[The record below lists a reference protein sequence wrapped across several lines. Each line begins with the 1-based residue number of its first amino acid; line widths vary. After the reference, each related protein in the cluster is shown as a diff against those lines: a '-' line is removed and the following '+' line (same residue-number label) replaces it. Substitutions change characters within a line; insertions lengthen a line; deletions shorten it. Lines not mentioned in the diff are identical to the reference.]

1 MTSYVPRPQALMTFR
16 LPPAAASA
24 HVEAMSKL
32 AETSSAS
39 STWASQLLRATEAE
53 LVAYTAPE
61 GASSLRSRAG
71 QSQPEDGAHMQAE
84 DYRAI
89 TALFTAGELALLPG
103 AKVPDRLIVATQ
115 ALTAPH
121 IVAEAAAA
129 VLTDDVDRRAVEV
142 PAAVQAHTWTA
153 LGKMCLADKHLA
165 KKCLP
170 LFVQV
175 RRSRG
180 HKRCPAAD

>member
-1 MTSYVPRPQALMTFR
+1 MTFR

-32 AETSSAS
+32 AEVHSPSFPACIKLLLWARLRRRMIPPLLAFLQTSSAS

-84 DYRAI
+84 DYR
-89 TALFTAGELALLPG
+89 
-103 AKVPDRLIVATQ
+103 
-115 ALTAPH
+115 
-121 IVAEAAAA
+121 
-129 VLTDDVDRRAVEV
+129 
-142 PAAVQAHTWTA
+142 
-153 LGKMCLADKHLA
+153 
-165 KKCLP
+165 
-170 LFVQV
+170 
-175 RRSRG
+175 
-180 HKRCPAAD
+180 